1 MKKRL
6 KIKKGDNV
14 RVISG
19 KDKGKEGKVMQVFP
33 DIDKVV
39 VDKVN
44 IMKKHLRPQKKG
56 EQGQVI
62 EFSNPL
68 HVSNVMVIDPDNGKP
83 SRVGFKIGSDGKKVR
98 ISKKSGS
105 SF

>member
-6 KIKKGDNV
+6 KIKKDDTV
-14 RVISG
+14 RVTAG

-33 DIDKVV
+33 EIEKVV

-44 IMKKHLRPQKKG
+44 MMKKHLRPQKKG
-56 EQGQVI
+56 EQGQVV
-62 EFSNPL
+62 EFANPL
-68 HVSNVMVIDPDNGKP
+68 HISNVMVVDPDNGKP
-83 SRVGFKIGSDGKKVR
+83 SRVGFKKSADGKKTR

-105 SF
+105 NL

>member
-14 RVISG
+14 RVIAG
-19 KDKGKEGKVMQVFP
+19 KDKGKEGKVTQVFP
-33 DIDKVV
+33 EIEKVV

-44 IMKKHLRPQKKG
+44 LMKKNIKPQKKG
-56 EQGQVI
+56 EQGQII

-68 HVSNVMVIDPDNGKP
+68 HVSNVMIIDPDNGKP
-83 SRVGFKIGSDGKKVR
+83 SRVGFKKTADGKKVR

-105 SF
+105 NL